1 MQGFGNFISAK
12 FKLYQFQRKYFKKLM
27 RLLGELSCPYLG
39 HVVLKTKLTYC
50 RKSFVLK
57 TAIDS
62 FRLNM

>member
-1 MQGFGNFISAK
+1 
-12 FKLYQFQRKYFKKLM
+12 M
-27 RLLGELSCPYLG
+27 RLLGELSCPYLC